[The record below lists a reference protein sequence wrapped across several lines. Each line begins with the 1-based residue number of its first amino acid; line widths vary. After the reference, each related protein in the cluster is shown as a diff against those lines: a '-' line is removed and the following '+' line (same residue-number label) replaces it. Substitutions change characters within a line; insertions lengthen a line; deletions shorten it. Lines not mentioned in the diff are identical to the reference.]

1 MIVNPETHPD
11 DTECQ
16 SLNIRPERAEI
27 GTEERRQH
35 VDSLVDQV
43 NRRASRGRFGVHGV
57 VGVHKVRDVG
67 DICGEGQNSVF
78 GKTSVPRW
86 HITYERLPGCCR
98 SVTVWRGGHHRY
110 LGSL

>member
-1 MIVNPETHPD
+1 MIANPKTHPD

-16 SLNIRPERAEI
+16 SLNIRPERAEV

-43 NRRASRGRFGVHGV
+43 NRRASRGRFSVHGV

-67 DICGEGQNSVF
+67 DICGKGHMSDSGGQ
-78 GKTSVPRW
+78 TSDFR
-86 HITYERLPGCCR
+86 RR
-98 SVTVWRGGHHRY
+98 
-110 LGSL
+110 